1 MNEILSAV
9 IENLESIGIGALLF
23 LGAYVSNIGLGV
35 WKNVKIEGYDF
46 DWNKILSSIVKFA
59 VLAVSIGLMAVV
71 MSIIPYYIGFVGI
84 EVEEATLQAIDSL
97 IIIGAFL
104 TATIRYIMDGVG
116 KIKVILGVQ
125 Q

>member
-1 MNEILSAV
+1 MNEILRAV

-59 VLAVSIGLMAVV
+59 VLAVSIGLMAIV
-71 MSIIPYYIGFVGI
+71 MSVIPYYIGFVGI
-84 EVEEATLQAIDSL
+84 EVEETTLQAIDSL